1 MNWLSF
7 SIKFESN
14 KKRILLRRNAATGHW
29 KAWAQAIQS
38 NEINYTCKNYCR
50 VVFAI
55 WWDSQNKFSLA
66 LRTPVTGT
74 TSGSFLW
81 KLKQRPVV
89 LLPPRSHFCGL
100 APLGSTRLLW
110 AVENRPSVRRTIRTE
125 QKGQQEPK
133 PAFRISHLKRSKD
146 RFTALQVSLSFQVKK

>member
-14 KKRILLRRNAATGHW
+14 KTRILRRKAATGHW
-29 KAWAQAIQS
+29 KAWAKAIQS

-50 VVFAI
+50 VVFVR

-66 LRTPVTGT
+66 VRTPVTDT

-81 KLKQRPVV
+81 KLEQRPVV
-89 LLPPRSHFCGL
+89 LLPPRSHFCGS
-100 APLGSTRLLW
+100 ASLGSTRLLW
-110 AVENRPSVRRTIRTE
+110 AVEKRPSVRQTIRME
-125 QKGQQEPK
+125 QKGQQEPH

-146 RFTALQVSLSFQVKK
+146 RFTALQVFIFFQVKK